1 MVVTIA
7 QQVTLSSVIVGVG
20 LALGILLLGSLY
32 TGVGQAGT
40 RLLLSTVM
48 GITLVLSLVL
58 GGEYAKALLAVLV
71 VGLVVLSRS
80 YVLNHEK

>member
-1 MVVTIA
+1 MQPTMFVTIV
-7 QQVTLSSVIVGVG
+7 QQMDLSSVIVGAG
-20 LALGILLLGSLY
+20 LVLGVFLLGSLY

-58 GGEYAKALLAVLV
+58 GGEYAKAMLAVLV
-71 VGLVVLSRS
+71 VGLVLLSIG
-80 YVLNHEK
+80 EKM